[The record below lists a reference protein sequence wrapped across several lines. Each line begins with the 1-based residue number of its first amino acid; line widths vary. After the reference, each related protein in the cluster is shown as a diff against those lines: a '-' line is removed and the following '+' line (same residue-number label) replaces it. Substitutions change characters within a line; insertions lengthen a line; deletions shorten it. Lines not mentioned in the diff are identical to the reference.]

1 MRETGFELP
10 RPGKVVIG
18 LMVALGTVSLAYAFA
33 VLADKAAVFA
43 YLPFDARAFMRGQ
56 PWRVVSSFWLAERWQ
71 SLLFDL
77 LAIYFLGSALERKW
91 SGGRIARAFVFGGI
105 AGNAMVLLAW
115 AILPASFAIHPKV
128 DLGPSAALTALTVAW
143 GAEFPDS
150 RIMLMFVIPVRGA
163 WMKWI
168 TIVVCSLLTLY
179 EGAWAPWGGLLAGL
193 ALGGTPSLARRG
205 YLQMKLRWL
214 SARGQRM
221 TVDDMLGASKK
232 PKANPQHLRVLPGGL
247 DDKPPKDKS
256 WLN

>member
-1 MRETGFELP
+1 MSETGFEFP

-18 LMVALGTVSLAYAFA
+18 LMVALGAVSLAFPFAQLASAKGVFSYIPFDPRAFA
-33 VLADKAAVFA
+33 SGQLW
-43 YLPFDARAFMRGQ
+43 RAL
-56 PWRVVSSFWLAERWQ
+56 SSFWLAERWQ

-77 LAIYFLGSALERKW
+77 LAIYFLGTALERRW
-91 SGGRIARAFVFGGI
+91 SGARIARAFVVGGV

-115 AILPASFAIHPKV
+115 AALPASFALHPKV

-150 RIMLMFVIPVRGA
+150 RIMLMFVIPVRGV
-163 WMKWI
+163 WMKWL
-168 TIVVCSLLTLY
+168 TIVICALLTLY

-193 ALGGTPSLARRG
+193 ALGGSPSPARKA

-214 SARGQRM
+214 TARGKRM
-221 TVDDMLGASKK
+221 TVEQMLGTSKRPK
-232 PKANPQHLRVLPGGL
+232 PNPHHLRVLPGGL
-247 DDKPPKDKS
+247 DEKPPKDKT